1 MRKTIASKISSNF
14 LDLPAFTYLGETF
27 QPYRQFTKKEL
38 KGCIGRSTGFHS
50 KNDRAVDKLNFVTND
65 YNYNEFYKAAKE
77 VGADQ
82 CDIFLWHGKQIIP
95 CSYELFYLS
104 GEAPYKNEKEI
115 EHEKKIK
122 LIKRQIK
129 YQEDKIYKAKVKRD
143 DLVFE
148 LHKLNNIL

>member
-27 QPYRQFTKKEL
+27 QPCRQFTKKEL
-38 KGCIGRSTGFHS
+38 KGCIGRSTGFYSDNVIH
-50 KNDRAVDKLNFVTND
+50 KLNYVTNK

-115 EHEKKIK
+115 EHEKEIK
-122 LIKRQIK
+122 RIKRQIK
-129 YQEDKIYKAKVKRD
+129 FQEDKIYKAKVKRD

-148 LHKLNNIL
+148 LSELNKII

>member
-1 MRKTIASKISSNF
+1 MKTQEPKSF
-14 LDLPAFTYLGETF
+14 MDLPTFTYLGETF
-27 QPYRQFTKKEL
+27 QPCRQFTKKEL
-38 KGCIGRSTGFHS
+38 KGNCLGRGTGFH
-50 KNDRAVDKLNFVTND
+50 NQNERAVDKLNFVTND
-65 YNYNEFYKAAKE
+65 YNYNEFYKVARE
-77 VGADQ
+77 VGANQ

-104 GEAPYKNEKEI
+104 GETAYKNEKEI

-122 LIKRQIK
+122 QIKRQIK

-148 LHKLNNIL
+148 LNGLNKVI